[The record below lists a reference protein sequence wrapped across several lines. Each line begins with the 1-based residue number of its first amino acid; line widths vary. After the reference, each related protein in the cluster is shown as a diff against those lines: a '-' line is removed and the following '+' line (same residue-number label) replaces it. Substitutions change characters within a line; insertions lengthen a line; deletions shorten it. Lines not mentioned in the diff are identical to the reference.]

1 MRNIINNQKKERDM
15 LLAMPYITRQT
26 KYDEQSLLSS
36 KQIKLIT
43 GPRRSGKSTEALML
57 LKNRNFAYLNFDD
70 GKLLKAWDEDLVSET
85 LRQVYPGYEF
95 LLLDEIQNLSGWD
108 IWVSKLYRQGIN
120 MVITGSNAKLLSSEM
135 ATLLTGRYLQIEMLP
150 FSLQEFCEWKKAL
163 DSTIISDYLHNGGY
177 PEILQSRQL
186 TQGYLST
193 LFDSIIWKDIAQR
206 HKVRNVED
214 LNNLAMYLLSN
225 FCNTFSAN
233 ELAEAI
239 GMSSIATTKK
249 FMGYLHEPY
258 LFYFLPRYNN
268 KLKLMN
274 KAPQKPYLVD
284 NGFVTA
290 KAFMVSENLG
300 RLLENQVFIE
310 LLRRG
315 YNTETSLFYYRSRN
329 DKETDFVTRKCSHVD
344 SLIQVCY
351 DISHER
357 TLKREVDSIVECAGE
372 LNCQNLIIVTMNEE
386 RTIEH
391 KGYQIR
397 VMPIHKF

>member
-108 IWVSKLYRQGIN
+108 IWVLKLYRQGIN
-120 MVITGSNAKLLSSEM
+120 MVITGS
-135 ATLLTGRYLQIEMLP
+135 
-150 FSLQEFCEWKKAL
+150 
-163 DSTIISDYLHNGGY
+163 
-177 PEILQSRQL
+177 
-186 TQGYLST
+186 
-193 LFDSIIWKDIAQR
+193 
-206 HKVRNVED
+206 
-214 LNNLAMYLLSN
+214 
-225 FCNTFSAN
+225 
-233 ELAEAI
+233 
-239 GMSSIATTKK
+239 
-249 FMGYLHEPY
+249 
-258 LFYFLPRYNN
+258 
-268 KLKLMN
+268 
-274 KAPQKPYLVD
+274 
-284 NGFVTA
+284 
-290 KAFMVSENLG
+290 
-300 RLLENQVFIE
+300 
-310 LLRRG
+310 
-315 YNTETSLFYYRSRN
+315 N

-372 LNCQNLIIVTMNEE
+372 LNCQNLLIVTMNEE

-391 KGYQIR
+391 KGYQIM
-397 VMPIHKF
+397 VVPIHKF